1 MGHVCRG
8 LRLLPPAP
16 CCRRPPQPCYHL
28 CRYYD
33 FLSAYSAVNQGHC
46 HPKVRPAP
54 GHRAWTSVCRASVH
68 DSGASVDSLLIA
80 LQIVKAL
87 VDQAK
92 VLGLTSRAF
101 YNGESCRMKLVTP
114 MLGVLITV

>member
-1 MGHVCRG
+1 M
-8 LRLLPPAP
+8 
-16 CCRRPPQPCYHL
+16 
-28 CRYYD
+28 
-33 FLSAYSAVNQGHC
+33 
-46 HPKVRPAP
+46 
-54 GHRAWTSVCRASVH
+54 H